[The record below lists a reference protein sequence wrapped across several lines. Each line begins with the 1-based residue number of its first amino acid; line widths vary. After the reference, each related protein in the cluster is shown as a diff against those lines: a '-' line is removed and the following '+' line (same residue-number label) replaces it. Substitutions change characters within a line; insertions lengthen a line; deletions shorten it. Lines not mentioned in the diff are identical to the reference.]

1 MATPVPIDPVSQKM
15 RVFLSYSRR
24 DLPAAEKLRRE
35 LMDADFE
42 AYLDQHDISK
52 GEPWRER
59 LAGLIQNADVMLFLI
74 SPDSISSEVCDWEI
88 NEAERLGKRLIPV
101 VIRDTPNRTVPARLG
116 RLNFVFLDQPV
127 RYPSEFSGLLEALK
141 ADSHWVR
148 EHTRLGELAARW
160 AKASRPAR
168 LLIRGK
174 DIAAAES
181 WRSSRTPTAP
191 EISALHAEY
200 IDSSRRNATHQQRLW
215 FAGSLGALIL
225 TVGLAALAW
234 GQRNEAVEARLIA
247 EAREARLRAEAGAQS
262 AISALTTTDTPLG
275 SIRAIQALDAYRAS
289 GASDTPALLKR
300 ALMTSA
306 RKGREVARIK
316 VPGQP
321 NSIRTGDAFSQ
332 VKVILRTDRLVK
344 VDPDSTDPVET
355 LYSHPAYD
363 PLGSDSDVNVFTPPG
378 QKIIVVEAPTLSE
391 YKFIDWH
398 GKAAEL
404 QPGDLATLSRYVL
417 GQAGEVIGQTLAGK
431 WVRRTPDGNW
441 LDLEAPEIR
450 EGELYLGDNG
460 RSLVMADDASITILR
475 RQGNRL
481 VPVVTAAI
489 QQDTF
494 AANFI
499 VVAEED
505 STVLIH
511 GSDGISKGA
520 FFVDTETGMV
530 QALLGYGARHGEIS
544 EMALSRDGSAVAL
557 LFEEGLSSGS
567 RTNLEAWTRSGF
579 RILPPT
585 AVPSGS
591 GLAFSHD
598 GQSVWVGDYIGSE
611 IRQYQLDYPQ
621 HYLGLDTQTAIWDSA
636 LCPDS
641 DTLVYLYGEDLWKI
655 DLSRDRPQP
664 ERLASGFDHN
674 ATVGCLRNQRAL
686 VATLGLNYLI
696 SNNPEKSRTRL
707 QSEEELVAFGST
719 GQSDLLLGRQS
730 GRLYMLTGMELAGP
744 GRQLASASIEKI
756 VLDRNKHQAIILG
769 HSFVSAFDLSG
780 STPHQT
786 FELGAGA
793 LDQRS
798 PQASASN
805 QDGSRW
811 LTGSTGE
818 PWKIFDPAGRIIGE
832 RADPHFPMTTSIV
845 NFVFHSLFVT
855 SGMNSRISVMSEE
868 LETFIEDLYAFD
880 SVAGMIDLYALD
892 ADRFVAT
899 DLQGVVIVASLS
911 QSAAVQEI
919 CKNLRSFAR
928 TASDFAG
935 LAEALEGCKRQ
946 TKETLDAPPPK

>member
-1 MATPVPIDPVSQKM
+1 M
-15 RVFLSYSRR
+15 RVFLSYSRM

-35 LMDADFE
+35 LMDVDFE

-101 VIRDTPNRTVPARLG
+101 VIRDTPNVKVPARLS
-116 RLNFVFLDQPV
+116 RLNFVFLDQPG
-127 RYPSEFSGLLEALK
+127 RYPLEFGGLLEALK
-141 ADSHWVR
+141 ADSNWVR
-148 EHTRLGELAARW
+148 EHTRLGELATRW

-225 TVGLAALAW
+225 TGGLAVIAW

-247 EAREARLRAEAGAQS
+247 EAREARLQAEAGAQS
-262 AISALTTTDTPLG
+262 AISALSTTDTPLG

-289 GASDTPALLKR
+289 GASDTPALLQR
-300 ALMTSA
+300 ALLTSA
-306 RKGREVARIK
+306 RKGREVARIR

-321 NSIRTGDAFSQ
+321 NSIRTGDSFSE
-332 VKVILRTDRLVK
+332 VKVILRTERLVK
-344 VDPDSTDPVET
+344 VDPDDTEPVET

-363 PLGSDSDVNVFTPPG
+363 PLGSDSDVNIFTPPG
-378 QKIIVVEAPTLSE
+378 QKIIIVDVPATSE
-391 YKFIDWH
+391 YRFINWH
-398 GKAAEL
+398 GQAAVL
-404 QPGDLATLSRYVL
+404 QPEDLASLSRYAL
-417 GQAGEVIGQTLAGK
+417 GQSGEVIGQTIAGG
-431 WVRRTPDGNW
+431 WVRRAPEGNW
-441 LDLEAPEIR
+441 LDLEAPEIH
-450 EGELYLGDNG
+450 EGDLYLGNNG
-460 RSLVMADDASITILR
+460 RSLVLANDASIAILR
-475 RQGNRL
+475 REGDRL
-481 VPVVTAAI
+481 VPVVTEAI

-494 AANFI
+494 TADFV

-505 STVLIH
+505 STVLVH

-520 FFVDTETGMV
+520 FFVDTETGIV
-530 QALLGYGARHGEIS
+530 QALIGYGARHVEIS
-544 EMALSRDGSAVAL
+544 EMVLSRDGSAFAL

-611 IRQYQLDYPQ
+611 LRQYQLDFPER
-621 HYLGLDTQTAIWDSA
+621 YLGLDTQTGIWDSA
-636 LCPDS
+636 MCPDA
-641 DTLVYLYGEDLWKI
+641 DTLVYLYGDGLWKI
-655 DLSRDRPQP
+655 DLSRDRLQP

-674 ATVGCLRNQRAL
+674 ATIGCLRNQRVL

-696 SNNPEKSRTRL
+696 SNDTEQSRARL
-707 QSEEELVAFGST
+707 QSDEELVAFGST
-719 GQSDLLLGRQS
+719 AQSDLLLGRQS
-730 GRLYMLTGMELAGP
+730 GRLYTLTGKELAGP
-744 GRQLASASIEKI
+744 GRQLVPAPIEKI
-756 VLDRNKHQAIILG
+756 ILDRNKHQAIVLG

-780 STPHQT
+780 SAPHQI
-786 FELGAGA
+786 FELGADA
-793 LDQRS
+793 LEQRS
-798 PQASASN
+798 PQSLASSHDSS
-805 QDGSRW
+805 QW
-811 LTGSTGE
+811 LTGRTGQ
-818 PWKIFDPAGRIIGE
+818 PWKIFDAAGRTIAE

-845 NFVFHSLFVT
+845 NFVSQSLFVT

-880 SVAGMIDLYALD
+880 SVAGIIDLHALD

-911 QSAAVQEI
+911 QAAAVQEI
-919 CKNLRSFAR
+919 CGNLKSFAR
-928 TASDFAG
+928 TARDFEG

-946 TKETLDAPPPK
+946 TNETLDAPRPK